1 MYRLLVA
8 VCAVFIVHTSAA
20 EESGGEALCVKITPG
35 LVINYGAPS
44 INRLKYAK
52 VGMSVRVGDA
62 EASDVVEHH
71 LPALQDSMVMLLSA
85 HPEEGI
91 RTVKGKERI
100 RKEALKRMRELLN
113 REEGAPLIE
122 DVLFENFVVQR

>member
-8 VCAVFIVHTSAA
+8 VCAVFIVHTSAV
-20 EESGGEALCVKITPG
+20 EESGGEALYVKITPG
-35 LVINYGAPS
+35 LVINYGAPT

-62 EASDVVEHH
+62 EASDIVEHH
-71 LPALQDSMVMLLSA
+71 LPAMQDSMVMLLSA

>member
-20 EESGGEALCVKITPG
+20 EESGGEALYVKITPG

-52 VGMSVRVGDA
+52 VGMLVRAGDA

-91 RTVKGKERI
+91 RTVKGKE
-100 RKEALKRMRELLN
+100 ALKRMRELLN

>member
-1 MYRLLVA
+1 
-8 VCAVFIVHTSAA
+8 
-20 EESGGEALCVKITPG
+20 
-35 LVINYGAPS
+35 
-44 INRLKYAK
+44 
-52 VGMSVRVGDA
+52 
-62 EASDVVEHH
+62 
-71 LPALQDSMVMLLSA
+71 MLLSA

-122 DVLFENFVVQR
+122 DVRFENFVVQR